1 MRKLAILTL
10 PFVLASG
17 AAVAQM
23 NPGFD
28 NQTGHAQNAA
38 RLSGLHDPANGVHQ
52 MDTAGANPYTAPGS
66 GPLTTATSPNANSS
80 ATAPST
86 AGGALPLAGS
96 TNGGSQ
102 SGASGGAAPQ

>member
-1 MRKLAILTL
+1 MRKLALFTL
-10 PFVLASG
+10 PFVFASG

-52 MDTAGANPYTAPGS
+52 MDTAGANPYTAPGGT
-66 GPLTTATSPNANSS
+66 GPITTATSPNANST

-86 AGGALPLAGS
+86 TGGALPLAGS
-96 TNGGSQ
+96 AGSQ
-102 SGASGGAAPQ
+102 SGSGNASPQ